1 VRPDITD
8 TSDFQASYQ
17 EALDGGRV
25 RCTVCPHN
33 CTIHEGKA
41 GICRTRL
48 NKKGVLY
55 SLAYGKPCSVSV
67 DPVEKKPLFH
77 FFPGSSIFS
86 IATAGCNFRCLNCQ
100 NWTISQSS
108 PSGTSH
114 YSLTPEDIAE
124 AALRQGTDSIAFT
137 YTEPA
142 VFYEYMLEIA
152 KASKEKGMRCVLV
165 SNGYINE
172 RPLENLCRFLD
183 GANIDIKCFDDEI
196 YKKLAGGTLQ
206 PVLDTLQALKKS
218 GVWLEIT
225 NLVIPGWT
233 DDPAIIARMCEWLVS
248 KGFATTPLHFSRFYP
263 NYKLQQIPSTPPASL
278 IKAEEIARKA
288 GMKYIYIGNLHLQG
302 KENTFCPKCGKVLVE
317 RDGFYVRSNKIKSAS
332 SGKGICGYCGE
343 EIAGVW
349 DT

>member
-17 EALDGGRV
+17 EALDGGSV
-25 RCTVCPHN
+25 RCTLCPHN
-33 CTIHEGKA
+33 CAIHEGKT
-41 GICRTRL
+41 GICRTRV

-55 SLAYGKPCSVSV
+55 SLAYGKPCSLSV

-114 YSLTPEDIAE
+114 YGLTPEDIAE
-124 AALRQGTDSIAFT
+124 TALSQGTDSIAFT
-137 YTEPA
+137 YTEPT

-196 YKKLAGGTLQ
+196 YKKLTGGNLQ
-206 PVLDTLQALKKS
+206 PVLDTLQALKNS

-233 DDPAIIARMCEWLVS
+233 DDPSTIARMCEWLVNN
-248 KGFATTPLHFSRFYP
+248 GFATTPLHFSRFYP
-263 NYKLQQIPSTPPASL
+263 NYKLQQIPSTPPATL

-288 GMKYIYIGNLHLQG
+288 GMKYIYIGNLHLPG
-302 KENTFCPKCGKVLVE
+302 KENTFCPKCRKLLVE
-317 RDGFYVRSNKIKSAS
+317 REGFYVRSNKIKSAS
-332 SGKGICGYCGE
+332 PGKGICGYCGE
-343 EIAGVW
+343 EIAGRY
-349 DT
+349 